1 MKKSIRKSII
11 RTTIGF
17 IAIILFCVL
26 SLIQKFSYIDLLYLV
41 VVVGFF
47 AVFLKYVREL

>member
-17 IAIILFCVL
+17 IAIILFCIL